1 MKIDHVGLAVKSLD
15 EMIPFYQNLLGQDQP
30 EIEEIDTQGVRVA
43 IFQTGESRV
52 ELLEA
57 LNTDSPIARFIEKR
71 GEGMHHLALAVEG
84 IEELISSLKKEG
96 VRFIGDKPVIG
107 AGGKK
112 IIFVHPASTHGVLLE
127 LCEAVEEES

>member
-1 MKIDHVGLAVKSLD
+1 MKIDHIGLAVKSLN

-84 IEELISSLKKEG
+84 IEELINSLKKEG

-127 LCEAVEEES
+127 LCEAVAEES